1 MYLGLRSILKCH
13 FSCFCLLFRAINHKC
28 LVPLD
33 LLRKG
38 FEEKGEEQ
46 VSKESPNSS
55 DWFSQAPKVQKLQG
69 TMSIQQ
75 GDKAQRETGIRK
87 NVNNQKIPF
96 SFKVQSKTFIPRGAG
111 LWIGKAVFMD
121 LGHPNG
127 LKISWFC
134 HEAKGGDLHSQ
145 GG

>member
-87 NVNNQKIPF
+87 NVNNQKLLSPSKSSPRLLFPEVLAYGLERLF
-96 SFKVQSKTFIPRGAG
+96 S
-111 LWIGKAVFMD
+111 WILATQMG
-121 LGHPNG
+121 
-127 LKISWFC
+127 
-134 HEAKGGDLHSQ
+134 
-145 GG
+145 

>member
-13 FSCFCLLFRAINHKC
+13 FSCFSLLFRAINHKC

-38 FEEKGEEQ
+38 FGEKGEEQ
-46 VSKESPNSS
+46 VSKQSPNSS
-55 DWFSQAPKVQKLQG
+55 DWFRQAPKVQNLQG
-69 TMSIQQ
+69 KMSIQQ
-75 GDKAQRETGIRK
+75 GDKAQSETGMRK
-87 NVNNQKIPF
+87 NVNNRKSL
-96 SFKVQSKTFIPRGAG
+96 SFKVQSKSFIPRGVG

-121 LGHPNG
+121 LGYPNG
-127 LKISWFC
+127 FKISWFC